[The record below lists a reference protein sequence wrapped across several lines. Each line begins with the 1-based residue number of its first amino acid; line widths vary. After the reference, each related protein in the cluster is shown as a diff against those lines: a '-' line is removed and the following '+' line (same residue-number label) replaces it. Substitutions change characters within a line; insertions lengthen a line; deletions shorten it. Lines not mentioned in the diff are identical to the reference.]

1 MIIKLKNENVFR
13 RLSVRRSI
21 PPSVW
26 KVINLKVTIFWILIF
41 EEYSLIVFQ
50 HIRRKNGRAS
60 YWCFLTK
67 ERTFREYGTLAEWLR
82 RGPAK
87 AVGYAFVGISNH
99 SCQYTD
105 LQLVD
110 DNLILSSAH
119 GTFQE
124 NFEHIH
130 MKEKCINCTLC
141 IISKRVPTV
150 THRANPSLIA
160 SWFEILFLSQSP
172 PSGETSSVSIIPCV
186 VQKEHLK
193 NEKKNENR

>member
-26 KVINLKVTIFWILIF
+26 KVINLKVPIFWILIF

-50 HIRRKNGRAS
+50 HIRRKKGRAS

-87 AVGYAFVGISNH
+87 AVGYACVSSNLTGVVTFFFNECYRFSFFFSFLKCSFWTTHGIMLTELVSPDGGDWDKNKISNH
-99 SCQYTD
+99 EAIKEGFALCVTVGTLLLIIQRVQFIHFSFMCMC
-105 LQLVD
+105 LKFSWKVPCAD
-110 DNLILSSAH
+110 DKI
-119 GTFQE
+119 
-124 NFEHIH
+124 
-130 MKEKCINCTLC
+130 
-141 IISKRVPTV
+141 R
-150 THRANPSLIA
+150 
-160 SWFEILFLSQSP
+160 
-172 PSGETSSVSIIPCV
+172 
-186 VQKEHLK
+186 
-193 NEKKNENR
+193 